1 MEPVRGAVTSRSQTL
16 PLTCGAIC
24 LLCYSAR
31 TALSYADY
39 LQGGSHGLIQMVL
52 LLAATAAS
60 LLLAVSWWRSE
71 SVIGSR
77 DARRSLSFALSCGV
91 VCALAIP
98 YGSDFWFYI
107 AEGRLAASGTDVYV
121 QDLTAASTAGLPPM
135 KPQATMMYGPAWV
148 WISTGL
154 SRIGA
159 GRLSVE
165 FALYKTLMLAA
176 WLVNLG
182 LVYRALRASP
192 RHQALAMVTLGWL
205 PLSPIMN
212 LAEGHNDIIMIAL
225 LTGWLVSRVPAGE
238 LMLVGSALIK
248 PATLPI
254 IALSAIDAM
263 LQRSI
268 RAGAVLAGGCLVAA
282 ILFVGLWHQGALIA
296 GVGVAMRQPRFSPA
310 ALAMLF
316 VTYSHV
322 TAFVATI
329 ITALWRFLLV
339 GFVAWF
345 GWRHV
350 RQPTWRSLCVWV
362 AATLLATLL
371 AANTV
376 WPWYVVWIVPSLA
389 LSLDPLLIALA
400 LPLIVLMPFLQ
411 IVYRSEY
418 LPNGAATMLLYAATG
433 AVWVITLLR
442 TKRTS

>member
-1 MEPVRGAVTSRSQTL
+1 
-16 PLTCGAIC
+16 
-24 LLCYSAR
+24 
-31 TALSYADY
+31 
-39 LQGGSHGLIQMVL
+39 
-52 LLAATAAS
+52 
-60 LLLAVSWWRSE
+60 
-71 SVIGSR
+71 
-77 DARRSLSFALSCGV
+77 
-91 VCALAIP
+91 
-98 YGSDFWFYI
+98 
-107 AEGRLAASGTDVYV
+107 
-121 QDLTAASTAGLPPM
+121 M

-154 SRIGA
+154 SRIAA

-192 RHQALAMVTLGWL
+192 RHQALAMVLLGWL
-205 PLSPIMN
+205 PLSPIMS
-212 LAEGHNDIIMIAL
+212 LAEGHNDIVMIAL
-225 LTGWLVSRVPAGE
+225 LTGWLASCVPSGE

-248 PATLPI
+248 PVTVPI

-263 LQRSI
+263 VRRSI
-268 RAGAVLAGGCLVAA
+268 RAGAVLAVGCLVAA

-316 VTYSHV
+316 VNYSHV
-322 TAFVATI
+322 AEFVGTI
-329 ITALWRFLLV
+329 ITAAWRFLLV
-339 GFVAWF
+339 AFVAWF

-350 RQPTWRSLCVWV
+350 RQPTWTSLCSSV
-362 AATLLATLL
+362 AATLLAILL

-376 WPWYVVWIVPSLA
+376 WPWYVVWILPSLVLA
-389 LSLDPLLIALA
+389 LDSVLIALA

-418 LPNGAATMLLYAATG
+418 LRNGTATMLLYAATG
-433 AVWVITLLR
+433 AVWLITILR
-442 TKRTS
+442 TKRTA